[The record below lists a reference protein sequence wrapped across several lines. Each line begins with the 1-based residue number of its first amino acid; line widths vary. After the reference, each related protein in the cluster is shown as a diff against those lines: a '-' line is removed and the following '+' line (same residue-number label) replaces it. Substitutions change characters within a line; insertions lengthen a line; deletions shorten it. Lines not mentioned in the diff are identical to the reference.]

1 MRFSHLYLYVLENF
15 GIWGLGL
22 LENTM
27 YLNSTNNAK
36 CNNNPRLRI
45 ITIHVYNLYN
55 KTSDTNT
62 RYQIEKRNVFV
73 LSCDIFLIFTMR
85 TNLPKT
91 LDQLIFSKFY

>member
-22 LENTM
+22 LVNTM

-36 CNNNPRLRI
+36 CNNNPRLRN
-45 ITIHVYNLYN
+45 ITIHVYNLFN
-55 KTSDTNT
+55 KSSVTST

-73 LSCDIFLIFTMR
+73 LFPYLSY
-85 TNLPKT
+85 LPNVLQVT
-91 LDQLIFSKFY
+91 QLDYWYVCYVQ